1 MSVEQL
7 QVGDIVVR
15 KSYHED
21 ILFRITKIDEENKI
35 VFLCGVEFRLCAD
48 APIDDVIKLSEE
60 EAQKRLKK
68 NETREL
74 ESLRLIYQDRDV
86 VHKKNMWKL
95 VNHTQDIGGSFDWP
109 GKVLHLDGDAKYL
122 EKCLTLYKELKIPV
136 DGYHLAESEIPDK
149 ILPLLHKHRPD
160 ILVITG
166 HDALQV
172 KRGPTND
179 INSYRN
185 SKYFIQAVEKAR
197 TFELGKDNLVIF
209 AGACQSY
216 FEALIAAGANFASSP
231 KRINIHTLDPVYVV
245 EKIAYTPIMQSVNVF
260 EMIKN
265 TITGIDGIG
274 GLETRGCFRIGLP
287 KT

>member
-1 MSVEQL
+1 MSGEKL

-15 KSYHED
+15 KSYKGD
-21 ILFRITKIDEENKI
+21 ILFRVVEIDQDKKNVLLRGIE
-35 VFLCGVEFRLCAD
+35 LRLFAD
-48 APIDDVIKLSEE
+48 APIEDVVKLEE
-60 EAQKRLKK
+60 VDVKVRLKK

-74 ESLRLIYQDRDV
+74 ESLRLIFQDRDV
-86 VHKKNMWKL
+86 IHEKNLWKL
-95 VNHTQDIGGSFDWP
+95 INHSKDVGGSFDWP

-122 EKCLTLYKELKIPV
+122 EKCITFYKELKIPV
-136 DGYHLAESEIPDK
+136 DGFHLAESEFPEK
-149 ILPLLHKHRPD
+149 ILPLLTKHRPD

-166 HDALQV
+166 HDALQE
-172 KRGPTND
+172 KRGPKND

-216 FEALIAAGANFASSP
+216 FEAIIAAGANFASSP

-245 EKIAYTPIMQSVNVF
+245 EKIAYTPIMQSVNVY

-287 KT
+287 KL